1 MLGIIVLQHCLP
13 YCNENVTIS
22 LCLWQ
27 RTAFVIVQYKD
38 GSTFNGELDELLKK
52 IDLMIVQA
60 KAHLLKAQDMMKT
73 MLTRVYMT

>member
-1 MLGIIVLQHCLP
+1 M
-13 YCNENVTIS
+13 
-22 LCLWQ
+22 
-27 RTAFVIVQYKD
+27 QYKD